1 MKKKYVSRLLA
12 GCLTVT
18 MLTPTGALASV
29 PQPVVTQEASQKAG
43 QENETENKEQ
53 AEEYAAE
60 GAAEVQTDE
69 TEPAANGAAA
79 DKSKEQAEPQ
89 TAQTGEQ
96 EVSEAEPQVQVQP
109 RAVVAVNQWIRNGNR
124 WWYRHADGSYTTNGW
139 EVINGAWYY
148 FDGAGWMVTGWVRLS
163 GTWYYL
169 TGSGAMATGWIQV
182 GGIWYYM
189 NASGAMVTDT
199 WIGNNYVDGSG
210 AWIPGKVKAQAGWVQ
225 NGSRWWYRH
234 ADGSYTTNG
243 WEVINGAW
251 YYFDG
256 AGWMV
261 TGWIKLSGTWYYLT
275 GSGAMATGWIQVGGT
290 WYYMNASGAMVTDT
304 WIGNNYVDGSGAW
317 IPGKVKAQAGW
328 VQSGNRWWYRHADGS
343 YTKNNWEMINGS
355 WYYFDGAGWMVTGW
369 LKLSGTW
376 YYLTGS
382 GAMATGWIQVG
393 GTWYYM
399 NASGAMVTD
408 TWIGDNYVD
417 GSGAWVQGKTRAQA
431 YWVQNNGGWLYVQED
446 GSYAKS
452 TWKTI
457 DGKEYYFGADGY
469 MVTGWLK
476 QGSTWYYLKPTA
488 KNSTEKVGEKAYNYW
503 VGTAGIDGY
512 YIDKYGRMVAGKDYS
527 LGSYIYTFD
536 ANGLC
541 TNRENRYL
549 QVTDANGRK
558 YNVEK
563 KTYLSDP
570 QVGVDVTEDE
580 FLAAAVYA
588 ESANQG
594 LTGMTG
600 VAMVMLNRMRTNM
613 TSTAPYP
620 SEAKNMIYQA
630 TQFEVARD
638 GALTRSLNLIVSGK
652 GGTAMENA
660 KKAVANA
667 RAICDAYDNNK
678 TDELSDEVK
687 GILEELK
694 VPEGHT
700 MLEYLGFMTPKAF
713 ENANLDP
720 EKTYAFTYKNT
731 TFYSTWIKKS

>member
-1 MKKKYVSRLLA
+1 
-12 GCLTVT
+12 
-18 MLTPTGALASV
+18 
-29 PQPVVTQEASQKAG
+29 
-43 QENETENKEQ
+43 
-53 AEEYAAE
+53 
-60 GAAEVQTDE
+60 
-69 TEPAANGAAA
+69 
-79 DKSKEQAEPQ
+79 
-89 TAQTGEQ
+89 
-96 EVSEAEPQVQVQP
+96 
-109 RAVVAVNQWIRNGNR
+109 
-124 WWYRHADGSYTTNGW
+124 
-139 EVINGAWYY
+139 
-148 FDGAGWMVTGWVRLS
+148 
-163 GTWYYL
+163 
-169 TGSGAMATGWIQV
+169 
-182 GGIWYYM
+182 
-189 NASGAMVTDT
+189 
-199 WIGNNYVDGSG
+199 
-210 AWIPGKVKAQAGWVQ
+210 
-225 NGSRWWYRH
+225 
-234 ADGSYTTNG
+234 
-243 WEVINGAW
+243 
-251 YYFDG
+251 
-256 AGWMV
+256 
-261 TGWIKLSGTWYYLT
+261 
-275 GSGAMATGWIQVGGT
+275 
-290 WYYMNASGAMVTDT
+290 
-304 WIGNNYVDGSGAW
+304 
-317 IPGKVKAQAGW
+317 
-328 VQSGNRWWYRHADGS
+328 
-343 YTKNNWEMINGS
+343 
-355 WYYFDGAGWMVTGW
+355 
-369 LKLSGTW
+369 
-376 YYLTGS
+376 
-382 GAMATGWIQVG
+382 MATGWIQVG

-476 QGSTWYYLKPTA
+476 QGSTWYYLKPTT
-488 KNSTEKVGEKAYNYW
+488 KNSKEKVGEKAYDYW
-503 VGTAGIDGY
+503 VGTAGIGGY

>member
-1 MKKKYVSRLLA
+1 
-12 GCLTVT
+12 
-18 MLTPTGALASV
+18 
-29 PQPVVTQEASQKAG
+29 
-43 QENETENKEQ
+43 
-53 AEEYAAE
+53 
-60 GAAEVQTDE
+60 
-69 TEPAANGAAA
+69 
-79 DKSKEQAEPQ
+79 
-89 TAQTGEQ
+89 
-96 EVSEAEPQVQVQP
+96 
-109 RAVVAVNQWIRNGNR
+109 
-124 WWYRHADGSYTTNGW
+124 
-139 EVINGAWYY
+139 
-148 FDGAGWMVTGWVRLS
+148 
-163 GTWYYL
+163 
-169 TGSGAMATGWIQV
+169 
-182 GGIWYYM
+182 
-189 NASGAMVTDT
+189 
-199 WIGNNYVDGSG
+199 
-210 AWIPGKVKAQAGWVQ
+210 
-225 NGSRWWYRH
+225 
-234 ADGSYTTNG
+234 
-243 WEVINGAW
+243 
-251 YYFDG
+251 
-256 AGWMV
+256 
-261 TGWIKLSGTWYYLT
+261 
-275 GSGAMATGWIQVGGT
+275 
-290 WYYMNASGAMVTDT
+290 
-304 WIGNNYVDGSGAW
+304 
-317 IPGKVKAQAGW
+317 
-328 VQSGNRWWYRHADGS
+328 
-343 YTKNNWEMINGS
+343 
-355 WYYFDGAGWMVTGW
+355 
-369 LKLSGTW
+369 
-376 YYLTGS
+376 
-382 GAMATGWIQVG
+382 
-393 GTWYYM
+393 
-399 NASGAMVTD
+399 
-408 TWIGDNYVD
+408 
-417 GSGAWVQGKTRAQA
+417 
-431 YWVQNNGGWLYVQED
+431 
-446 GSYAKS
+446 
-452 TWKTI
+452 
-457 DGKEYYFGADGY
+457 

-503 VGTAGIDGY
+503 VGTAGIGGY

-687 GILEELK
+687 GILEELE